1 MGTQVLWK
9 SHLEG
14 DRFLEPSAQGA
25 QHPQIPVHKYPRI
38 CFSLARWGS
47 SVDPKEGPGASFT
60 PSSGQ
65 SGACTRQVLSREELW
80 AVPVESSGG
89 WSPPKG
95 IRERLRGWS
104 QGPGQGSKSYPES
117 GSSSPSPSR
126 GPLPG
131 CLFPTVHHFP
141 RSSAHCPLPP
151 RARQSYPGVT
161 VITATNATGTKLAV
175 LARLQHPR
183 RRGECQQ
190 DPPTQSRAQKEHGE
204 SHVRTH
210 TDGQWTEAYWLGA
223 PGASFATSGPV
234 GSPQPRRD

>member
-38 CFSLARWGS
+38 CFSLARRGS
-47 SVDPKEGPGASFT
+47 SADPKEGPGASFT

-80 AVPVESSGG
+80 AAPVESSGG

-151 RARQSYPGVT
+151 PG
-161 VITATNATGTKLAV
+161 L
-175 LARLQHPR
+175 LSLQQQMPQGPSWPCSQGSSIPEG
-183 RRGECQQ
+183 GECQQ
-190 DPPTQSRAQKEHGE
+190 DPPTRSRAQKEHGE

-223 PGASFATSGPV
+223 PGASSATSGPV